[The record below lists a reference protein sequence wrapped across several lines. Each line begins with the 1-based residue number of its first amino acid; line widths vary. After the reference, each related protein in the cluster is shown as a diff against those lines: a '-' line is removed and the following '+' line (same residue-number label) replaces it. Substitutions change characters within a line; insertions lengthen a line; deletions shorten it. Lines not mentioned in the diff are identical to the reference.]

1 MDRETDLKIRTAMM
15 HLVDASPTPPPFS
28 ALLNR
33 RYRSPRKAVL
43 GAVGVLIA
51 GPVALALVLLLAPG
65 APLESQS
72 AAGLVIVHINSR
84 AAGSVEGRVPRDAV
98 SHGRINWAAV
108 PEYISVVGPGGTVV
122 GYIQTRD
129 VDGSTPIVGPLN
141 GGTSMPVCG
150 TDGIDV
156 YNHAAGVVIGHLFP
170 NAGYVPN
177 GTTPTCV
184 TPTTFVSPSGS

>member
-1 MDRETDLKIRTAMM
+1 MDHETDLKIRTAMM
-15 HLVDASPTPPPFS
+15 HLVDVSPPPPPFS

-33 RYRSPRKAVL
+33 RSRSPRKAVL
-43 GAVGVLIA
+43 GAAGVLVA
-51 GPVALALVLLLAPG
+51 GSVALTLVLMLAPG
-65 APLESQS
+65 APLGSQS
-72 AAGLVIVHINSR
+72 AAGLMIVHINSN
-84 AAGSVEGRVPRDAV
+84 AAGSIEGRVPRDAV
-98 SHGRINWAAV
+98 SHGRINWVAV

-122 GYIQTRD
+122 GYIQKRD

-141 GGTSMPVCG
+141 GGTYTPVCG

-156 YNHAAGVVIGHLFP
+156 YNQASGVVIGHLFP

-184 TPTTFVSPSGS
+184 TPTTFAGPSGS